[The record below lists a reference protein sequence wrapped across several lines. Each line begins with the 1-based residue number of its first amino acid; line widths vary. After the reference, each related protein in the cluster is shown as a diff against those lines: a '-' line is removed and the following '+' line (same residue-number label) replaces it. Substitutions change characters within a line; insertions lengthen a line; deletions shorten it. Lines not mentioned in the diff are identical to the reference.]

1 MRGIAKWRNIF
12 LCFKVQ
18 GYIDYGQKKKKKIN
32 TFWVGV
38 EKREN
43 VKSVEE
49 TMAMAMA
56 MAQ

>member
-1 MRGIAKWRNIF
+1 MDENTHAHAQK
-12 LCFKVQ
+12 
-18 GYIDYGQKKKKKIN
+18 KKKKKIN
-32 TFWVGV
+32 TFWIGV